1 MPERRALSATASVL
15 FGFLAVAAALGGAV
29 AARLEWVP
37 GFVGFRIFGAGLA
50 LGGVLTL
57 LLGLVGL
64 LRTRAGS
71 GRAGRGRALAG
82 TAIGGAL
89 VLVLLV
95 LAAPGRNLP
104 RINDITS
111 DLADP
116 PAFEVA
122 ASQPAN
128 RGRDLAYPGESFAA
142 QQRRGYPDLA
152 PLERA
157 SSPQESFDAALAA
170 AERLGWVVVAGDPGR
185 LRFEAYEETSFFHF
199 VDDVVVRVRPH
210 PSGSGSIVDVRSK
223 SRDGQGDIGA
233 NAARI
238 RAFFAEL
245 ESGS

>member
-1 MPERRALSATASVL
+1 MPERRALSATGSELLA
-15 FGFLAVAAALGGAV
+15 FLAVIAALGGAV
-29 AARLEWVP
+29 AAHQEWVP
-37 GFVGFRIFGAGLA
+37 GFFGFRIFLGGALLGGGLA
-50 LGGVLTL
+50 L
-57 LLGLVGL
+57 LLGIVGL

-71 GRAGRGRALAG
+71 GRTGRGRALTG

-95 LAAPGRNLP
+95 LGAPGRNLP

-128 RGRDLAYPGESFAA
+128 RGRDLSYPGESFAA

-157 SSPQESFDAALAA
+157 ASAEESFAAALAA
-170 AERLGWVVVAGDPGR
+170 AERLGWTVVAGDPGR
-185 LRFEAYEETSFFHF
+185 LRFEAYQVTSFFHF

-210 PSGSGSIVDVRSK
+210 PSGSGSLVDVRSK
-223 SRDGQGDIGA
+223 SREGKGDIGA

-245 ESGS
+245 DPS